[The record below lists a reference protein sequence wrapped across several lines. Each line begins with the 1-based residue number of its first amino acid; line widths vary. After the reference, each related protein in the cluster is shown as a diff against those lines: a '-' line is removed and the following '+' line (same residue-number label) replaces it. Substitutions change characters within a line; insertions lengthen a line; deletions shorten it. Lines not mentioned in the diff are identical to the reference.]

1 MSEINESKLIKKKY
15 GEKMWHYCRSAFPS
29 ILETNG
35 KLYEFLINN
44 FAPSHKLYDN
54 LVKTNQLNEFKNY
67 VLVELGEYKD
77 KDKVESDLEVLK
89 TPSELLSDVGYD
101 LYECHSE
108 EEIQAFKSFYAPG
121 EELCTF
127 DGSRL
132 DSCHVFFAV
141 RNDALALKRE
151 DFKEPRRQ
159 DSYGTSVIS
168 IQFSRDDDHSLS
180 IKNRY
185 NHTVSNPDAT
195 FSNNLENIVPGLT
208 VSFEKYYGL
217 KQQYHQEVDL
227 DGFVFAQG
235 RMYRYVYEE
244 HHIFYCEDNII
255 IDNGQII
262 ETYRDKG
269 RYIFCG
275 ALIYDK
281 HDKKFIKYDPQIK
294 EGLLETAQDALSVE
308 VVELEDE
315 KRIVFKYDG
324 YDAVIT
330 LDDDNM
336 IIGYDNPGIEN
347 IGDYFL
353 QSCSRLRYLNVP
365 NARTIGNSFLGIHQL
380 ESVYLP
386 NVEKVGVHFVS
397 KINATV
403 KSVDMPKL
411 KVTSKRFCCSLENV
425 ETVNFPSLEMVE
437 EDFFEFENNL
447 RSVSL
452 PSAKYLGHKAL
463 AGCKYLED
471 LYIPYVEEMSSS
483 VLYRNKCLRVLNAPS
498 LKKFGLS
505 LLHDNDVVE
514 SINAPMLEELPR
526 RIRNEHVL
534 RALGLE
540 SVEEFNNHKTL

>member
-67 VLVELGEYKD
+67 VLAELVEY

-89 TPSELLSDVGYD
+89 TPSELLSDVGYA

-127 DGSRL
+127 SGGRL

-151 DFKEPRRQ
+151 DFKEPKRQ
-159 DSYGTSVIS
+159 DEYGTSVIS
-168 IQFSRDDDHSLS
+168 IQFSRDDDHSIS

-208 VSFEKYYGL
+208 ASFEKYYGL
-217 KQQYHQEVDL
+217 KQQYHQEIDL
-227 DGFVFAQG
+227 DGFEFAQG
-235 RMYRYVYEE
+235 RMYRYFYENNN
-244 HHIFYCEDNII
+244 IFYCEDNII

-262 ETYRDKG
+262 EKYRDKG

-275 ALIYDK
+275 VLIYDK
-281 HDKKFIKYDPQIK
+281 HDKKFIKYDPKIE
-294 EGLLETAQDALSVE
+294 EGLLETVQDALSIE

-336 IIGYDNPGIEN
+336 IIGYYNPGIEN

-353 QSCSRLRYLNVP
+353 HSCFRLQHLNVP
-365 NARTIGNSFLGIHQL
+365 NARIIGNNFGGVNQV
-380 ESVYLP
+380 ERVYLP
-386 NVEKVGVHFVS
+386 NVVVVGDNFFS
-397 KINATV
+397 KINTFTKV
-403 KSVDMPKL
+403 VDMPKL
-411 KVTSKRFCCSLENV
+411 KVTNKNFCCSLKNV
-425 ETVNFPSLEMVE
+425 ETVNFPSLEMAKE
-437 EDFFEFENNL
+437 GFFNFKNNL

-452 PSAKYLGHKAL
+452 PSAKYLGHMAL

-471 LYIPYVEEMSSS
+471 LYIPYVEEMSGG

-498 LKKFGLS
+498 LKKFGIS

-526 RIRNEHVL
+526 MIRNEHVL

-540 SVEEFNNHKTL
+540 SVEEFNNKHKTL